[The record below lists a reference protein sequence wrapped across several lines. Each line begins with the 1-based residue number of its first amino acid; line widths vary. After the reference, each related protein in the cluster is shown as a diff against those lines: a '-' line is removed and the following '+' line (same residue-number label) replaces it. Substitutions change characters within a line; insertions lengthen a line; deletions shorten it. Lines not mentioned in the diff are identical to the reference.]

1 MKSFLN
7 KKINMKDEGA
17 NVVIEA
23 SFVMSIAVVMI
34 AVLINLG
41 FITYEHSLLQATANK
56 TASNI
61 ANVYSSICRD
71 PEFGYVNDSNF
82 YKTNLYRYVTN
93 FFTSSSDDRASRKG
107 AWYSL
112 YNIKRNKM
120 MKDEPKN
127 INIDVEGRK
136 GTILLNQVIV
146 TIKSEYSVPLS
157 QIWGGNNKMTFTV
170 TGRSNCIDLLD
181 YFDTVMMVEDDF
193 IKKLDKFTERFT
205 KFINTF
211 DFSSLVN

>member
-1 MKSFLN
+1 
-7 KKINMKDEGA
+7 
-17 NVVIEA
+17 
-23 SFVMSIAVVMI
+23 
-34 AVLINLG
+34 
-41 FITYEHSLLQATANK
+41 
-56 TASNI
+56 
-61 ANVYSSICRD
+61 
-71 PEFGYVNDSNF
+71 
-82 YKTNLYRYVTN
+82 
-93 FFTSSSDDRASRKG
+93 
-107 AWYSL
+107 
-112 YNIKRNKM
+112 

>member
-17 NVVIEA
+17 NFVIEA

>member
-107 AWYSL
+107 VWYSL